1 MATTVNLG
9 KLRLDWRGDYS
20 AATPYAANDV
30 VTYRSQQ
37 WVCTQPTTAAS
48 FTASQTGTTLTVT
61 SMNAVATNVPII
73 NTAGGSGSSTVVT
86 VASTQGLATGNTFTV
101 SGNAGGGLT
110 AGVYYVGS
118 VLSNTTLTLS
128 STYANAIAGT
138 YITFTG
144 FTFGSSSAGTPY
156 NTGTSFTASG
166 TLAVGQVIAGT
177 GSVIAV
183 VGATGNGTT
192 VTLHFAAQSAAPYQT
207 GSYITV
213 SGMTPTA
220 YNGRWFVTASTMS
233 TVSFA
238 SNITQGL
245 VVAGQ
250 ISQADPTTITALGTG
265 SGGLGTYIVSTSSTQ
280 VGATM
285 SALVAGVPSLSS
297 QYWSTFTS
305 LFNNQGTWAA
315 NTSYNVGDVVVFS
328 TPTTLQNVPSTVAA
342 NYSINA
348 PVVQSYYCT
357 LAHTSTTAIN
367 PANLTYWTPVN
378 RRGTA
383 STAVAATT
391 GTVQLGVYSN
401 QNYQALVL
409 PNRGIAYDNTLQYY
423 NGATKNTTDSTALGF
438 VTMNGQGVSWNQ
450 DVNGS
455 VGMSGSG
462 LHAYAMNTLTFPFYD
477 FWRSSSNA
485 SSGVHST
492 PDGGMPRIIQWE
504 KSYDRNLVLMNS
516 GEVFAWGYGGNGE
529 NGNGGTSSVSYP
541 VRVGGPL
548 AAVYANTSPTA
559 GGSGNYTAG
568 HAFWNVRIKRIS
580 TNGGCGYAAAGG
592 TTASSSAAPGHC
604 LAIDENGTLWAWGN
618 NAYGQLGIGAIN
630 SALNTTSTAW
640 PQPIPQSAF
649 ATAATGPSGQK
660 VVACWANGTGYAWSY
675 AVTADGNLWV
685 WGYNGSGQ
693 LGNGNTNTL
702 FVPTLITNVAGTGQ
716 AFGTST
722 IGQIV
727 KIQVLDN
734 AVATTYACAAILT
747 STGLMFVTG
756 NNASGWMGFSTTPL
770 NTWSNI
776 ATGPG
781 STSSSTAK
789 DFWLYGSGGIYG
801 SCMVRDSVT
810 GYCWTAGYNNNGQ
823 LGYAGTSTASSNV
836 YAISK
841 INVAGQVYNLMNV
854 KQLAFTAWANGTT
867 NVVSATVVLDN
878 GVAFSIGNNQ
888 VGQTSVGFSGTN
900 VNANADA
907 NTIENVNSY
916 IWQPVRSAPGMQGAM
931 ADCMG
936 FGWYNGSAYL
946 MWLMWKNAD
955 GRVMIA
961 GAGQNGGA
969 GQGNALGQ
977 YIADQDNVHAESMG
991 TPLVD

>member
-1 MATTVNLG
+1 MATIVNLG

-20 AATPYAANDV
+20 AATQYVTNDV

-37 WVCTQPTTAAS
+37 WVCAQTTTAAN
-48 FTASQTGTTLTVT
+48 FVASQTGTTLTVT
-61 SMNAVATNVPII
+61 TLNPVATNVPII

-86 VASTQGLATGNTFTV
+86 VASTQGLVTGNTFTV
-101 SGNAGGGLT
+101 SGNSGGGLT

-118 VLSNTTLTLS
+118 VLSSTTLTLAS
-128 STYANAIAGT
+128 SYANAVAGT

-144 FTFGSSSAGTPY
+144 FTFGSSSVGTPY
-156 NTGTSFTASG
+156 QTGTNFTATG
-166 TLAVGQVIAGT
+166 TLAVGQIIAGT
-177 GSVIAV
+177 GSSIAV

-207 GSYITV
+207 GTYITV
-213 SGMTPTA
+213 TGMVPNA
-220 YNGRWFVTASTMS
+220 YNGRWFVTSSTGS

-238 SNITQGL
+238 GNMTQGL
-245 VVAGQ
+245 VVPGQ
-250 ISQADPTTITALGTG
+250 IAQADPTTITALGTG
-265 SGGLGTYIVSTSSTQ
+265 TGGLGTYILSSSAVQ
-280 VGATM
+280 VGVTM
-285 SALVAGVPSLSS
+285 TALAASVPSTTSG
-297 QYWSTFTS
+297 YWTAFTS

-315 NTSYNVGDVVVFS
+315 NSTYNVGDVVVFN
-328 TPTTLQNVPSTVAA
+328 TPTTLQNLPSTVGT

-348 PVVQSYYCT
+348 PITQSYYCT
-357 LAHTSTTAIN
+357 LAHTSTTGIT

-383 STAVAATT
+383 STTVGGTT

-438 VTMNGQGVSWNQ
+438 VAMNGQGVSWNQ

-477 FWRSSSNA
+477 FWRSTSNTGN
-485 SSGVHST
+485 GVHAT
-492 PDGGMPRIIQWE
+492 PDNGMPRIIQWE
-504 KSYDRNLVLMNS
+504 KSYDRNLVLMNT

-529 NGNGGTSSVSYP
+529 LGNGGTSSVSYP

-548 AAVYANTSPTA
+548 TAVYANTAATT
-559 GGSGNYTAG
+559 GVYGQFTAG

-592 TTASSSAAPGHC
+592 TSASSSAAPGHC

-630 SALNTTSTAW
+630 SNLNTTNSAW
-640 PQPIPQSAF
+640 PQPIPQLAF
-649 ATAATGPSGQK
+649 ATPASPTGQK

-702 FVPTLITNVAGTGQ
+702 FVPTLITNVGGTGQ

-734 AVATTYACAAILT
+734 ASATTYAAAAILT

-756 NNASGWMGFSTTPL
+756 NNASGWMGYATTPL

-776 ATGPG
+776 ASGPG
-781 STSSSTAK
+781 STTSSSAK
-789 DFWLYGSGGIYG
+789 DFWLYGSGGVYG
-801 SCMVRDSVT
+801 SCMVRDNLT
-810 GYCWTAGYNNNGQ
+810 GFCWTSGYNGNGQ
-823 LGYAGTSTASSNV
+823 LGYAGTSTTSANV
-836 YAISK
+836 FAISK
-841 INVAGQVYNLMNV
+841 INVAGQTYNLANV
-854 KQLAFTAWANGTT
+854 KQLAFTAYNT
-867 NVVSATVVLDN
+867 VCSATVVLDS
-878 GVAFSIGNNQ
+878 GVAFSIGHNQ

-907 NTIENVNSY
+907 NTIENINSY
-916 IWQPVRSAPGMQGAM
+916 IWQMVRSAPGMQGAM
-931 ADCMG
+931 TDCMG

-955 GRVMIA
+955 GRIMIA
-961 GAGQNGGA
+961 GAGQNGAA

-977 YIADQDNVHAESMG
+977 YLADQDNYHAEAMG

>member
-1 MATTVNLG
+1 MATIVNLG

-20 AATPYAANDV
+20 TATPYVANDV

-61 SMNAVATNVPII
+61 SINPVATNVPII

-86 VASTQGLATGNTFTV
+86 VASTQGLATGNMFTV

-118 VLSNTTLTLS
+118 VLSSTTLTLS
-128 STYANAIAGT
+128 SSYANAIAGT

-144 FTFGSSSAGTPY
+144 FTFGSVSSGTPY
-156 NTGTSFTASG
+156 NTGTSFTATG
-166 TLAVGQVIAGT
+166 TLAVGQVVAGT
-177 GSVIAV
+177 GSNISVI
-183 VGATGNGTT
+183 GASGNGTT
-192 VTLHFAAQSAAPYQT
+192 VTLNFAAQSSAPFQT
-207 GSYITV
+207 GTYITV
-213 SGMTPTA
+213 SGCTPNA
-220 YNGRWFVTASTMS
+220 YNGTWFVTASTIS

-245 VVAGQ
+245 QVSGQ
-250 ISQADPTTITALGTG
+250 IVQTLPTTITALGTG
-265 SGGLGTYIVSTSSTQ
+265 SGGLGTYILSTSGTQ
-280 VGATM
+280 VAATVTTLNT
-285 SALVAGVPSLSS
+285 SIPSTTSS
-297 QYWSTFTS
+297 FWTPFTS

-315 NTSYNVGDVVVFS
+315 NTSYNVGDVVVFA
-328 TPTTLQNVPSTVAA
+328 TPTTLQNFPATVGA

-348 PVVQSYYCT
+348 PVTQSYYCT
-357 LAHTSTTAIN
+357 LAHTSTTNLN

-378 RRGTA
+378 RRGIA
-383 STAVAATT
+383 STSAGATT

-409 PNRGIAYDNTLQYY
+409 PNRGIAYDTTLQYY
-423 NGATKNTTDSTALGF
+423 NGATKNTTDSTALGY
-438 VTMNGQGVSWNQ
+438 VTMNGQAVSWNQ

-462 LHAYAMNTLTFPFYD
+462 LHGYAMNTLTFPFYD
-477 FWRSSSNA
+477 FWRSTSN
-485 SSGVHST
+485 SGGGIHAT
-492 PDGGMPRIIQWE
+492 PDGGVPRVIQWE
-504 KSYDRNLVLMNS
+504 KAYDRNLVLMNS

-529 NGNGGTSSVSYP
+529 LGNGGTSSSSYP

-548 AAVYANTSPTA
+548 AAVYGNTSPTT
-559 GGSGNYTAG
+559 GVYNQYTAG

-592 TTASSSAAPGHC
+592 TSASSSAAPGHC
-604 LAIDENGTLWAWGN
+604 LAIDENGQLWAWGN
-618 NAYGQLGIGAIN
+618 NAYGQLGIGALN
-630 SALNTTSTAW
+630 SNLNTTNSAW
-640 PQPIPQSAF
+640 PQPIPTLAF
-649 ATAATGPSGQK
+649 ATPAAPTGQK
-660 VVACWANGTGYAWSY
+660 VVACWACGTGYAWSY

-693 LGNGNTNTL
+693 LGNGNNNTL
-702 FVPTLITNVAGTGQ
+702 FVPTLISNVAGTGQ
-716 AFGTST
+716 AFGAST
-722 IGQIV
+722 IGNIV

-734 AVATTYACAAILT
+734 ASATTYACAAILT

-756 NNASGWMGFSTTPL
+756 NNASGWMGFATTPL
-770 NTWSNI
+770 NTWTNI
-776 ATGPG
+776 AGGPG

-810 GYCWTAGYNNNGQ
+810 GYCWTAGYNSNGQ
-823 LGYAGTSTASSNV
+823 LGYAGTSTSSSNV
-836 YAISK
+836 FGISK
-841 INVAGQVYNLMNV
+841 INVAGQTYNLVNV
-854 KQLAFTAWANGTT
+854 KQLAFTAFNT
-867 NVVSATVVLDN
+867 VCSATVVLDN
-878 GVAFSIGNNQ
+878 GVTFSIGHNQ

-907 NTIENVNSY
+907 NAVENINSY
-916 IWQPVRSAPGMQGAM
+916 IWQMVRAAPGMQGSI
-931 ADCMG
+931 ADVMG

-955 GRVMIA
+955 GRIMIA
-961 GAGQNGGA
+961 GTGQNGAA

-977 YIADQDNVHAESMG
+977 YIAEQDNVHAESMG